1 MSLEYIRKQGG
12 PSLEELTRLVDEAL
26 ANSGVIESAAALFN
40 VQPDE
45 LRRPVEVLGLMHL
58 LARLD
63 AAVDASQPEQVDAV
77 RPDGS
82 TRSFL
87 MPATSLQGDTQQ
99 QEPAS

>member
-1 MSLEYIRKQGG
+1 MDDIRKQGG
-12 PSLEELTRLVDEAL
+12 PSLQELSRLVDDAL
-26 ANSGVIESAAALFN
+26 AASGLIESAAALFN
-40 VQPDE
+40 VQPDK

-63 AAVDASQPEQVDAV
+63 AQVDPTRREQVDAV

-87 MPATSLQGDTQQ
+87 MPATSLNAGA
-99 QEPAS
+99 QEQEVSL